1 MPLGVRIK
9 MKEESYQKM
18 MELVYE
24 PDKRLMFKHVNM
36 IIKDLEAE
44 GFKKGEIIQFFK
56 RLFME
61 ELE

>member
-1 MPLGVRIK
+1 MIDSVYNR
-9 MKEESYQKM
+9 
-18 MELVYE
+18 MEGFVYE
-24 PDKRLMFKHVNM
+24 PDKRVMMEKCHM

>member
-1 MPLGVRIK
+1 
-9 MKEESYQKM
+9 

-24 PDKRLMFKHVNM
+24 PDKRLMFNHAHM
-36 IIKDLEAE
+36 IIKDLEAD
-44 GFKKGEIIQFFK
+44 GFEREEIIQFFK

>member
-1 MPLGVRIK
+1 